1 MPLSMFVVLHLT
13 ESEAQFIR
21 DNMRLTCMN
30 EPGPASDM
38 ACRIERVVSRWCASA
53 FSPDGYYA
61 ADEARDVFRAV
72 CLGMPHKVRVKY
84 FTNKGTT
91 TERKD

>member
-38 ACRIERVVSRWCASA
+38 ACRIERVVSGKLKKHQPSSA
-53 FSPDGYYA
+53 LREVF
-61 ADEARDVFRAV
+61 ADLYPEGR
-72 CLGMPHKVRVKY
+72 
-84 FTNKGTT
+84 
-91 TERKD
+91 E

>member
-1 MPLSMFVVLHLT
+1 MRENLKTDATLEAILELVDEVLR
-13 ESEAQFIR
+13 EDYQ
-21 DNMRLTCMN
+21 
-30 EPGPASDM
+30 P
-38 ACRIERVVSRWCASA
+38 RIERVVSRWCASP

-84 FTNKGTT
+84 FANKGPT